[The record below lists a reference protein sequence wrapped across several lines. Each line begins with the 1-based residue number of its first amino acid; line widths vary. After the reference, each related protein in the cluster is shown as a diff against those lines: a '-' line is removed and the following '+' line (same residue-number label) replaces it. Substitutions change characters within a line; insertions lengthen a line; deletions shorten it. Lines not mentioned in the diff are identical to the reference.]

1 MRSDTPSDAFTA
13 FPPSSLARDFL
24 YALRTLRSAP
34 AYAVAVVATL
44 AIGIAATTT
53 IFSVVDGALLK
64 PLPFSHPE
72 RVVVLYQ
79 NDRKKGADHDDVA
92 PANFV
97 DWRARTTSFAAMASA
112 EPRAL
117 DYTASDGVEQVF
129 DWVVTQ
135 DFFTVLDARP
145 SLGRLFVPEDF
156 APGPPRV
163 LVLTYASWQRRFGGD
178 RSIVG
183 QRLRIGSGTAT
194 VVGVLAPNF
203 DYLASSK
210 MEIYAPT
217 VPDTN
222 MVRIR
227 NVAWHHVVARLKPG
241 VTIEAAR
248 ADLARVAA
256 QLSTEYPATNTDVG
270 VTVERMDRAI
280 VGDAA
285 RALELL
291 FGAVGMVLL
300 IACVN
305 VANLVLARTA
315 RRTRELAVRAALG
328 ASRPRIVRQL
338 LTEHLVTAA
347 LGGTCGLT
355 LSVAGV
361 RIVRALG
368 GTSVPRLADVHTDGR
383 ALAFTL
389 AIVVL
394 TTLVFG
400 LMPALRA
407 ARLNAVS
414 ELRSGGRSSGSIHRA
429 RMRRALVAAE
439 VALAIV
445 LLVGSGL
452 LMRSFLSVMRAD
464 RGYRSDH
471 VLAAT
476 VFVYKWN
483 PTPRS
488 RVNFVAQ
495 LVSRAAQ
502 LPGVIGAGAISS
514 LPLDLAIGADKGPF
528 TIDARPT
535 AVGQEPSVQMTTI
548 TPGTLNTL
556 GIALHRG
563 RGFQAADDS
572 AGAPVVVIN
581 EAMARRYWPAQDAI
595 GQTLRFAL
603 SGVSARRQIVG
614 VVADSRQTSLD
625 APGEPIVYVPHAQ
638 APTGAMVIVL
648 RTAVEPRSVL
658 GDFKRAV
665 AELNPALPL
674 ANVETLDEL
683 VSAAIAARR
692 FTLFLFATFAACA
705 LGLALIGVYA
715 VISQGVSERRR
726 ELGVRIALGAAPNEI
741 VRMVLGQGLRPAL
754 FGLVVGI
761 PAAAAMT
768 ALLRNSL
775 IGVQL
780 IDAPTFLG
788 VAGLVLLSATVAC
801 VVPARGATRVD
812 PLEALRAE

>member
-1 MRSDTPSDAFTA
+1 MPSDTPHNRRTAFTPNSVA
-13 FPPSSLARDFL
+13 QDFL
-24 YALRTLRSAP
+24 YALRTLRAAP
-34 AYAVAVVATL
+34 AYAIAVVATL
-44 AIGIAATTT
+44 AIGIGATTT

-64 PLPFSHPE
+64 PLPFSQPE
-72 RVVVLYQ
+72 RVVALYQ
-79 NDRKKGADHDDVA
+79 NDRRKGADHDDVA

-117 DYTASDGVEQVF
+117 DFIGSDGVEQVF
-129 DWVVTQ
+129 DWVVTK

-145 SLGRLFVPEDF
+145 SLGRLFVADDF
-156 APGPPRV
+156 TPGPPRV
-163 LVLTYASWQRRFGGD
+163 LVLTHASWQRRFGGD

-183 QRLRIGSGTAT
+183 RQLRIGSGTAT

-227 NVAWHHVVARLKPG
+227 NVAWHHVVARLKPEVSLG
-241 VTIEAAR
+241 AAR
-248 ADLARVAA
+248 ADLARVAT
-256 QLSTEYPATNTDVG
+256 QLSSEYPATNTDVG

-285 RALELL
+285 RALEVL

-300 IACVN
+300 IACAN
-305 VANLVLARTA
+305 VANLVLARTG

-328 ASRPRIVRQL
+328 ASRSRIVRQL
-338 LTEHLVTAA
+338 LTENLVTAA
-347 LGGTCGLT
+347 LDGACGLA
-355 LSVAGV
+355 LAIVGV

-368 GTSVPRLADVHTDGR
+368 GTSVPRLADVHVDGR
-383 ALAFTL
+383 ALAFTM

-394 TTLVFG
+394 TTLMFG

-407 ARLNAVS
+407 ARLDAPS
-414 ELRSGGRSSGSIHRA
+414 ELRSGGRSGSGVGRA
-429 RMRRALVAAE
+429 RMRRSLVAIE

-445 LLVGSGL
+445 LLTGSGL
-452 LMRSFLSVMRAD
+452 LMRSFLSVVRAD

-495 LVSRAAQ
+495 LVDRAAR
-502 LPGVIGAGAISS
+502 LPGVTGAGAISS
-514 LPLDLAIGADKGPF
+514 LPLDLAIGADKGSF
-528 TIDARPT
+528 TIDGRPT
-535 AVGQEPSVQMTTI
+535 AVGQEPSVHMTAA
-548 TPGTLNTL
+548 TPGTLRTL

-563 RGFQAADDS
+563 RVFQAADDS

-581 EAMARRYWPAQDAI
+581 EAMARRFWPGQDPI
-595 GQTLRFAL
+595 GQLLRFAF
-603 SGVSARRQIVG
+603 SGVSAQRRIVG
-614 VVADSRQTSLD
+614 IVADSRQTSLD

-648 RTAVEPRSVL
+648 RTAVEPRSLL
-658 GDFKRAV
+658 GEFKRAV

-683 VSAAIAARR
+683 VSASIAARR
-692 FTLFLFATFAACA
+692 FTLFLFASFAGCA

-726 ELGVRIALGAAPNEI
+726 ELGVRVALGAEPNEI
-741 VRMVLGQGLRPAL
+741 VRMVVGQGLRPAL
-754 FGLVVGI
+754 LGLVVGMT
-761 PAAAAMT
+761 AAAGMT
-768 ALLRNSL
+768 ALLRSSL
-775 IGVQL
+775 IGVQP

-788 VAGLVLLSATVAC
+788 VAGLVLVSATVAC
-801 VVPARGATRVD
+801 LVPARGATRVD